1 MRSPPGPYQLQA
13 AIAAVHSA
21 ARTAAETDWGQVAA
35 LYDLLCEQAPTPVVA
50 LNRAVAVAELR
61 GPAEGLRL
69 ADGLDLGEYH
79 LYHAT
84 RAELLRRLG
93 RAQEAATAYEAAIAL
108 AGNDAEREFLAGRR
122 DSLPG

>member
-1 MRSPPGPYQLQA
+1 MM
-13 AIAAVHSA
+13 
-21 ARTAAETDWGQVAA
+21 
-35 LYDLLCEQAPTPVVA
+35 PTPVVA

-69 ADGLDLGEYH
+69 ADELNLDEYH

-84 RAELLRRLG
+84 RAAFLRRLG
-93 RAQEAATAYEAAIAL
+93 RAQEAARAYDAAIAR

-122 DSLPG
+122 ESLAGQSGPL